1 MDALTLSL
9 VSLGGMLVLIALR
22 VPIGIAM
29 GAVAFLGFWYLR
41 NFNVAL
47 SALSDTPFVFAA
59 SWDLS
64 AIPMFLLMGAIAGNS
79 GIGTTLFRAAH
90 AWFGALPGGLAVAT
104 NWACAGFGAASGS
117 SVAAAAVMAR
127 LAVPEMLKHKYDK
140 GLATGVCASGGT
152 LDALIPP
159 SITFVIYGV
168 FAEVSVPKLL
178 IAGILPG
185 LLTAAVYML
194 MIMARCWINPTLA
207 PPVAFADRAA
217 LWRERRDS
225 LAGIWP
231 ILVLIIGVIGGLY
244 AGVAT
249 PTEGG
254 AAGAFLAAVIGLA
267 QRKLTLAGFVDALQ
281 DAMATTAQLFFVGIG
296 AILYTKFLALA
307 GTADMFKQVIGD
319 WALDPL
325 LLVVAVSI
333 VYIILGT
340 FMDPLGMILLTIPVF
355 VPMFAALGLDL
366 VWLGV
371 LVVKYIGI
379 SLLTPPVGFNIYVV
393 ASATDNSIPLQTIY
407 RGCYWFL
414 ACEVVIMALLI
425 AFPQISLFLPNLMT
439 AFDPFRAPRRSLRC
453 RSRGRIMGTS
463 VPIPKFALLRQAK
476 TSGSAIADVGF
487 IAGGGNAQA
496 RCIRRRIRPGSG
508 RCRRCAATQD
518 RPAACHARRRRA
530 LRRRHRRAGIRLVE
544 RRWATAPGAAIDRR
558 AAANRRA

>member
-9 VSLGGMLVLIALR
+9 VSLGAMLVLIALR
-22 VPIGIAM
+22 VPIGVAM
-29 GAVAFLGFWYLR
+29 GAVAFFGFWYLR

-64 AIPMFLLMGAIAGNS
+64 AIPMFLLMGSIAGNA
-79 GIGTTLFRAAH
+79 GIGSALFRAAH

-127 LAVPEMLKHKYDK
+127 LAVPEMLKNRYDK

-159 SITFVIYGV
+159 SILFVIYGV

-178 IAGILPG
+178 IAGIIPG
-185 LLTAAVYML
+185 LLTAVVYMS
-194 MIMARCWINPTLA
+194 MIMIRCWLDPELA
-207 PPVAFADRAA
+207 PPIEFADRTA
-217 LWRERRDS
+217 LWRERWES

-231 ILVLIIGVIGGLY
+231 ILVLIMGVIGGLY
-244 AGVAT
+244 AGIVT

-254 AAGAFLAAVIGLA
+254 AAGAFLAAIIGLA
-267 QRKLTLAGFVDALQ
+267 QRKLTLAGFIDALK

-296 AILYTKFLALA
+296 AILFTRFLALSGA
-307 GTADMFKQVIGD
+307 SEMFKDSIGQ

-325 LLVVAVSI
+325 LLVAAASI

-355 VPMFAALGLDL
+355 VPMFAALDLDL

-393 ASATDNSIPLQTIY
+393 ASATDNSIPLRTIY

-414 ACEVVIMALLI
+414 GCEVVIMALLI
-425 AFPQISLFLPNLMT
+425 AFPQLSLFLPNLM
-439 AFDPFRAPRRSLRC
+439 
-453 RSRGRIMGTS
+453 
-463 VPIPKFALLRQAK
+463 
-476 TSGSAIADVGF
+476 
-487 IAGGGNAQA
+487 N
-496 RCIRRRIRPGSG
+496 
-508 RCRRCAATQD
+508 
-518 RPAACHARRRRA
+518 
-530 LRRRHRRAGIRLVE
+530 
-544 RRWATAPGAAIDRR
+544 
-558 AAANRRA
+558 

>member
-1 MDALTLSL
+1 MDALTLAL
-9 VSLGGMLVLIALR
+9 VSLGAMLVLIALR

-29 GAVAFLGFWYLR
+29 GAVAFAGFWYLR

-64 AIPMFLLMGAIAGNS
+64 AIPMFLLMGAIAANS
-79 GIGTTLFRAAH
+79 GIGTALFRAAH

-117 SVAAAAVMAR
+117 SIAAAAVMAR
-127 LAVPEMLKHKYDK
+127 LAVPEMLKQKYDK

-159 SITFVIYGV
+159 SILFVIYGV

-185 LLTAAVYML
+185 LLTAAVYMI
-194 MIMARCWINPTLA
+194 MIMVRCSLDPSLA
-207 PPVAFADRAA
+207 PPVQFPDRAA
-217 LWRERRDS
+217 LWRERWDS

-231 ILVLIIGVIGGLY
+231 VLILIIGVMGGLY
-244 AGVAT
+244 AGIVT

-254 AAGAFLAAVIGLA
+254 AVGAFLAALIGLV
-267 QRKLTLAGFVDALQ
+267 QRKLSLEGFIDALK
-281 DAMATTAQLFFVGIG
+281 DAMTTTAQLFFVGIG
-296 AILYTKFLALA
+296 AILFTKFLALS
-307 GTADMFKQVIGD
+307 GTADMFKEVIGQ
-319 WALDPL
+319 WALNPL
-325 LLVVAVSI
+325 LLVIAVSVI
-333 VYIILGT
+333 YIILGT

-355 VPMFAALGLDL
+355 VPMFAALNLDL
-366 VWLGV
+366 VWFGV

-393 ASATDNSIPLQTIY
+393 ATASDNSIPLQTIY

-425 AFPQISLFLPNLMT
+425 AFPQISLYLPNLM
-439 AFDPFRAPRRSLRC
+439 
-453 RSRGRIMGTS
+453 G
-463 VPIPKFALLRQAK
+463 
-476 TSGSAIADVGF
+476 
-487 IAGGGNAQA
+487 
-496 RCIRRRIRPGSG
+496 
-508 RCRRCAATQD
+508 
-518 RPAACHARRRRA
+518 
-530 LRRRHRRAGIRLVE
+530 
-544 RRWATAPGAAIDRR
+544 
-558 AAANRRA
+558 

>member
-90 AWFGALPGGLAVAT
+90 SWFGALPGGLAVAT

-244 AGVAT
+244 AGVVT

-425 AFPQISLFLPNLMT
+425 AFPQISLFLPNLM
-439 AFDPFRAPRRSLRC
+439 S
-453 RSRGRIMGTS
+453 
-463 VPIPKFALLRQAK
+463 
-476 TSGSAIADVGF
+476 
-487 IAGGGNAQA
+487 
-496 RCIRRRIRPGSG
+496 
-508 RCRRCAATQD
+508 
-518 RPAACHARRRRA
+518 
-530 LRRRHRRAGIRLVE
+530 
-544 RRWATAPGAAIDRR
+544 
-558 AAANRRA
+558 

>member
-79 GIGTTLFRAAH
+79 GIGTALFRAAH

-127 LAVPEMLKHKYDK
+127 LAVPEMLKQKYDK

-185 LLTAAVYML
+185 LLTAAVYMI
-194 MIMARCWINPTLA
+194 MIMVRCSIDPSLA

-217 LWRERRDS
+217 LWRERRAS

-231 ILVLIIGVIGGLY
+231 ILVLIVGVIGGLY
-244 AGVAT
+244 AGVIT

-254 AAGAFLAAVIGLA
+254 AVGATLAAVIGIA
-267 QRKLTLAGFVDALQ
+267 QRKLTLAGFLDALE

-296 AILYTKFLALA
+296 AILYTKFLALS
-307 GTADMFKQVIGD
+307 GTADMFKQLIGQ

-325 LLVVAVSI
+325 LLVIAASV

-355 VPMFAALGLDL
+355 VPMFASLDLDL

-414 ACEVVIMALLI
+414 GCEVVIMALLI
-425 AFPQISLFLPNLMT
+425 AFPQISLFLPNLM
-439 AFDPFRAPRRSLRC
+439 
-453 RSRGRIMGTS
+453 
-463 VPIPKFALLRQAK
+463 
-476 TSGSAIADVGF
+476 
-487 IAGGGNAQA
+487 N
-496 RCIRRRIRPGSG
+496 
-508 RCRRCAATQD
+508 
-518 RPAACHARRRRA
+518 
-530 LRRRHRRAGIRLVE
+530 
-544 RRWATAPGAAIDRR
+544 
-558 AAANRRA
+558 

>member
-9 VSLGGMLVLIALR
+9 LSLGGMLVLIALR

-29 GAVAFLGFWYLR
+29 GAVAFFGFWYLR

-64 AIPMFLLMGAIAGNS
+64 AIPMFLLMGAIASNA
-79 GIGTTLFRAAH
+79 GIGTALFRAAH

-127 LAVPEMLKHKYDK
+127 LAVPEMLRHKYDK

-185 LLTAAVYML
+185 LLTAAVYMI
-194 MIMARCWINPTLA
+194 MIMARCAIDPSLA
-207 PPVAFADRAA
+207 PPIEFTDRAA

-231 ILVLIIGVIGGLY
+231 ILVLIAGVIGGLY
-244 AGVAT
+244 AGVVT

-254 AAGAFLAAVIGLA
+254 AVGAFLAALIGLA
-267 QRKLTLAGFVDALQ
+267 QRKLTLAGFLDALE

-307 GTADMFKQVIGD
+307 GTADMFKQVIGQ

-325 LLVVAVSI
+325 LLVIAVSI

-355 VPMFAALGLDL
+355 VPMFAALNLDL
-366 VWLGV
+366 VWFGV
-371 LVVKYIGI
+371 IVVKYIGI

-393 ASATDNSIPLQTIY
+393 ASATNNSIPLRTIY

-414 ACEVVIMALLI
+414 GCEVVIMALLI
-425 AFPQISLFLPNLMT
+425 AFPQISLFLPNLM
-439 AFDPFRAPRRSLRC
+439 
-453 RSRGRIMGTS
+453 
-463 VPIPKFALLRQAK
+463 Q
-476 TSGSAIADVGF
+476 
-487 IAGGGNAQA
+487 
-496 RCIRRRIRPGSG
+496 
-508 RCRRCAATQD
+508 
-518 RPAACHARRRRA
+518 
-530 LRRRHRRAGIRLVE
+530 
-544 RRWATAPGAAIDRR
+544 
-558 AAANRRA
+558 